1 MARRRWNAPGPAQ
14 EVFAPMQAGSSQL
27 LRTTGVSTHTIRLP
41 SATESADES
50 SAAIPLFTQYVT
62 SWLNGLEG
70 LVLPSTAEAYAGRL
84 QRHVLPRLAKRRLD
98 EVTVDDILI
107 LISDLRKQGYSG
119 TTIAVTLTPLSR
131 LFAHAVRRGLIEVN
145 TVSKLDRSERPRV
158 SRQERPVL
166 NSEEIGR
173 PLEAAA
179 PRVRPLI
186 ATAILSGLRQGELL
200 GLHWRDVDFDDEL
213 IHVRTALDR
222 KRRDVLPKT
231 QRAVRDVILMPALG
245 EALRQH
251 KTETSFNQPD
261 DYVFTTRTG
270 TPHHAPHIGLRA
282 LKPALEKAQL
292 QPVRWHDLRHTF
304 ASLLIAGGANITFVS
319 RQLGHTSSQ
328 ITLGVY
334 AHLVDREE
342 QARRTRAM
350 LEAAFGD
357 ILRGRGSFRPA
368 PTSRGE

>member
-1 MARRRWNAPGPAQ
+1 
-14 EVFAPMQAGSSQL
+14 MQAASSQL
-27 LRTTGVSTHTIRLP
+27 HLTTGVSTCRFGAS
-41 SATESADES
+41 SATRSGETSAPV
-50 SAAIPLFTQYVT
+50 PLLAQYVAV
-62 SWLNGLEG
+62 WLDGLEG
-70 LVLPSTAEAYAGRL
+70 LVLSSTVEAYAGRL
-84 QRHVLPRLAKRRLD
+84 QRHVLPRLAERRLD
-98 EVTVDDILI
+98 EIEVDDILT

-145 TVSKLDRSERPRV
+145 PVSKLDRSERPRV

-166 NSEEIGR
+166 NPEEIGR
-173 PLEAAA
+173 LLEAAQ
-179 PRVRPLI
+179 PRFRTLL

-200 GLHWRDVDFDDEL
+200 GLHWRDVDFDNQL

-222 KRRDVLPKT
+222 KRRDVPPKT
-231 QRAVRDVILMPALG
+231 ERAVRDVVLMPALG

-251 KTETSFNQPD
+251 KTETRFNHPD

-282 LKPALEKAQL
+282 LKPALEKAGL

-304 ASLLIAGGANITFVS
+304 ASLLVAGGANITFVS

-328 ITLGVY
+328 ITLGIY
-334 AHLVDREE
+334 AHLLDGDE
-342 QARRTRAM
+342 QARRTREM
-350 LEAAFGD
+350 LQEMFVGV
-357 ILRGRGSFRPA
+357 I
-368 PTSRGE
+368 

>member
-84 QRHVLPRLAKRRLD
+84 QRHVLPRLADRRLD
-98 EVTVDDILI
+98 EIEVDDVLT

-131 LFAHAVRRGLIEVN
+131 LFAHAVRRGLIEAN
-145 TVSKLDRSERPRV
+145 PVSKLDRSERPRV

-166 NSEEIGR
+166 NPEEIGR
-173 PLEAAA
+173 LLEAA
-179 PRVRPLI
+179 RPCFRTLL
-186 ATAILSGLRQGELL
+186 ATAVLSGLRQGEVL
-200 GLHWRDVDFDDEL
+200 GLHWRDIDFDHEL

-222 KRRDVLPKT
+222 KRRDVPPKT
-231 QRAVRDVILMPALG
+231 ERAVRDVVLMPALA
-245 EALRQH
+245 EALRH
-251 KTETSFNQPD
+251 HRGETRFNRPN
-261 DYVFTTRTG
+261 DYVFTTRNG

-282 LKPALEKAQL
+282 LKPALEKAGL

-328 ITLGVY
+328 ITLSVY
-334 AHLVDREE
+334 AHLLDREE
-342 QARRTRAM
+342 QARRTREM
-350 LEAAFGD
+350 LQEM
-357 ILRGRGSFRPA
+357 LGSVV
-368 PTSRGE
+368 